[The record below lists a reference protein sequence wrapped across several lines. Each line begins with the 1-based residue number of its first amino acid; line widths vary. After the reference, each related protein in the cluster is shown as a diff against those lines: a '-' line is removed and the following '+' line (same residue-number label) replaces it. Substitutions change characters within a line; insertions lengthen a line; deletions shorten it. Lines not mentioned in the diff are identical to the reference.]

1 MFNTKGNIVGI
12 HHRIRQIHRWASI
25 VFTLLVILVFIAS
38 MRPQPVEWVFYLP
51 LAPLPVM
58 LPTGLY
64 LFALPYFRKARSGV
78 NT

>member
-1 MFNTKGNIVGI
+1 MGLQY
-12 HHRIRQIHRWASI
+12 RIRQIHRWASV
-25 VFTLLVILVFIAS
+25 VFTVFFILVFIAS

-51 LAPLPVM
+51 LAPLFVM

-64 LFALPYFRKARSGV
+64 LFALPYFWKARSGT

>member
-1 MFNTKGNIVGI
+1 MGLQY
-12 HHRIRQIHRWASI
+12 RIRQIHRWASV
-25 VFTLLVILVFIAS
+25 VFTVFFILVFIAS

-51 LAPLPVM
+51 LAPLFVM

-64 LFALPYFRKARSGV
+64 LFALPYFRKARSGT